1 MLNSRTQLK
10 CVQLCSDISLPS
22 GFFQTGHIGGL
33 LWPEAMRCVYG
44 LMAMAMVVAQP
55 TCARADGIQ
64 FLPED
69 AQIACRA
76 ILPQCFT
83 QQGWHRL
90 CQNDPDIAKSHQQA
104 CRKAAIGIKD
114 AVD

>member
-1 MLNSRTQLK
+1 M
-10 CVQLCSDISLPS
+10 
-22 GFFQTGHIGGL
+22 GYF
-33 LWPEAMRCVYG
+33 RCVMV
-44 LMAMAMVVAQP
+44 LAMLLPLASL
-55 TCARADGIQ
+55 ARADGIR
-64 FLPED
+64 FLPDD

-90 CQNDPDIAKSHQQA
+90 CQNDLVIAKAHPQA
-104 CRKAAIGIKD
+104 CRQAADGVKN

>member
-1 MLNSRTQLK
+1 MK
-10 CVQLCSDISLPS
+10 
-22 GFFQTGHIGGL
+22 
-33 LWPEAMRCVYG
+33 RCLVV
-44 LMAMAMVVAQP
+44 LFMAFASIPM
-55 TCARADGIQ
+55 ARADGIR
-64 FLPED
+64 FLPDD

-90 CQNDPDIAKSHQQA
+90 CQNDPAIAKAHRRA
-104 CRKAAIGIKD
+104 CRKAADGLKD

>member
-1 MLNSRTQLK
+1 
-10 CVQLCSDISLPS
+10 
-22 GFFQTGHIGGL
+22 
-33 LWPEAMRCVYG
+33 MRCIPG
-44 LMAMAMVVAQP
+44 VVALALLALP
-55 TCARADGIQ
+55 GSLARADGIR
-64 FLPED
+64 FLPDD

-90 CQNDPDIAKSHQQA
+90 CQNDLTVAKAHQQA
-104 CRKAAIGIKD
+104 CRQAADGLQD

>member
-1 MLNSRTQLK
+1 MNQL
-10 CVQLCSDISLPS
+10 VVVI
-22 GFFQTGHIGGL
+22 
-33 LWPEAMRCVYG
+33 
-44 LMAMAMVVAQP
+44 AMAFAAMP
-55 TCARADGIQ
+55 IARADGIR

-76 ILPQCFT
+76 IMPQCFT

-90 CQNDPDIAKSHQQA
+90 CQNNPAIAKTHPQA
-104 CRKAAIGIKD
+104 CRKAAIGLNE